1 MFVRDVMTR
10 EPTTVTHGTTIKRA
24 AELLAELQVTC
35 LPVIDT
41 DGRLCGVVSEADL
54 IRDAFSADPRSHI
67 LAGSHAVQLR
77 AHLISE
83 VMTARVVTVR
93 ESTDLAQ
100 AVELMTS
107 ATLKSLPVVNDQQ
120 HVVGVVSRSDI
131 VRLRARSDDDI
142 RCEVD
147 SLLASLGHADWQV
160 EVSDGSARIAG
171 PATTRD
177 RSLAETAAS
186 TVAGVVT
193 VKVR

>member
-10 EPTTVTHGTTIKRA
+10 EPTTVPRGTTIKRA

-41 DGRLCGVVSEADL
+41 EGRLCGVVSEADL

-67 LAGSHAVQLR
+67 LAETHAPPSQ

-83 VMTARVVTVR
+83 VMTPHVVTVR

-107 ATLKSLPVVNDQQ
+107 AILKSLPVVNDQR

-131 VRLRARSDDDI
+131 VRLRARADGDI
-142 RCEVD
+142 RGEVG
-147 SLLASLGHADWQV
+147 SLLASLGHPDWQV
-160 EVSDGSARIAG
+160 EVNDGSAQIAG
-171 PATTRD
+171 PATGRD
-177 RSLAETAAS
+177 RSLAQTAAS